1 MPKYQSDVAT
11 GKKAVPQPYDASV
24 LQVAVDLTLPT
35 AALAAGDLLELLEL
49 PPNVQ
54 VVGVDIVAP
63 QLDSNA
69 APVLAFSLGALN
81 AAGNDLGAVYDTG
94 LKPGTGASG
103 SVATANAA
111 ALAFANREAS
121 RKLALKV
128 TTAAATSASAGKQ
141 VLALV
146 RMRY

>member
-11 GKKAVPQPYDASV
+11 GKKAVPQPFDASV
-24 LQVAVDLTLPT
+24 LTVAVDLTLPT
-35 AALAAGDLLELLEL
+35 AALVANDLLELLEV
-49 PPNVQ
+49 PPGVQ
-54 VVGVDIVAP
+54 VVGVDVVAP

-69 APVLAFSLGALN
+69 TPTLAFSLGVLN
-81 AAGNDLGAVYDTG
+81 AAGTDLGTVYEAG
-94 LKPGTGASG
+94 LKPGVGAPG
-103 SVATANAA
+103 SAATANAA
-111 ALAFANREAS
+111 ALAFANRDGA

>member
-11 GKKAVPQPYDASV
+11 GKKAVPQPFDASV
-24 LQVAVDLTLPT
+24 LTVGVDLTLPS
-35 AALAAGDLLELLEL
+35 APLAANDLLELLDI

-54 VVGVDIVAP
+54 VVAVDILAP

-69 APVLAFSLGALN
+69 TPTLAFSLGVLN
-81 AAGNDLGAVYDTG
+81 GAGTDLGTVYEAG
-94 LKPGTGASG
+94 LKPGVGASG
-103 SVATANAA
+103 SAVTANAA
-111 ALAFANREAS
+111 ALAFANRDSA

-128 TTAAATSASAGKQ
+128 TNAAATSASAGKQ